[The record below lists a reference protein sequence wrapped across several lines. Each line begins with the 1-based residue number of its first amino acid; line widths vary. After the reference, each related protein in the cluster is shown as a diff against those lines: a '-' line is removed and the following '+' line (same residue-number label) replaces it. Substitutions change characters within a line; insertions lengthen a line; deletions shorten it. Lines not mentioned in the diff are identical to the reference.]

1 MSARRLVRVAFA
13 DFWPG
18 FEPAEFARRFPELAQ
33 VAELEYVDDVRAAEL
48 VVFSC
53 FPGGVRA
60 ARARDPRVVT
70 GTKAVR
76 LFYTGENMWP
86 EMAGCDFAMSFCRD
100 IVDERHLRVPNYV
113 GTQRLHGFASDA
125 LLHPPADP
133 GAIRRS
139 KTRFCTYVQG
149 NRVPM
154 REEFV
159 LALSKYKRV
168 DCAGPS
174 LNNTGFVAD
183 RKKKYEL
190 YRESKFAVTFEN
202 EASVGYTSEKLP
214 DALLSGC
221 VPIYWGDP
229 TVTLDFDARCFVHR
243 RDFASVEELVERIAR
258 LDQDDAAYEAML
270 AAPRYAGGVP
280 IDGADP
286 RRLTEFFGRVVAQA
300 VGVAVPRAR
309 SVSATR

>member
-1 MSARRLVRVAFA
+1 MSARPTLRIAFA

-18 FEPAEFARRFPELAQ
+18 FQPAEFARRFPELGE
-33 VAELEYVDDVRAAEL
+33 VAELVYVDDARAAEL

-53 FPGGVRA
+53 FPDGRRA
-60 ARARDPRVVT
+60 ARVRDPRVRT
-70 GTKAVR
+70 GTNAVR
-76 LFYTGENMWP
+76 LFYTGENLRP
-86 EMAGCDFAMSFCRD
+86 DMAACDFAMSFCRD

-113 GTQRLHGFASDA
+113 GTQRLHGFESDA
-125 LLHPPADP
+125 LLRAPADP
-133 GAIRRS
+133 GALRRS

-159 LALSKYKRV
+159 LALAKYKKV

-183 RKKKYEL
+183 RKRKYEL

-202 EASVGYTSEKLP
+202 EATVGYTSEKLP
-214 DALLSGC
+214 DALLTNC

-229 TVTLDFDARCFVHR
+229 TVTLDFDSRCFVHR
-243 RDFASVEELVERIAR
+243 RDFASVGELVARIAQ

-270 AAPRYAGGVP
+270 AAPKYAGGSRR
-280 IDGADP
+280 DGANSAT
-286 RRLTEFFGRVVAQA
+286 LGSFLERVV
-300 VGVAVPRAR
+300 RAAKR
-309 SVSATR
+309 EPAPLPAGAC